1 MLSKRGPRAFHLELE
16 CPNIQIYWNKIPRIW
31 FLSKSMNHNE
41 ILHIWRQH
49 CQWQRPI
56 EDHHGT
62 THTHNEYISCFNATC
77 IFQDKCMSNYL
88 PFYILEKDDFAM
100 VHPVGI
106 RFVHLAM
113 VWWLS
118 SLPTAPWLA
127 SSGASGS
134 YQWGLVSKPV
144 SSVSPIDIATD
155 NNHGSSRSNNALPPA
170 RHQKQTAGCRL
181 QLLCPPYCL
190 QWLVTTSSWAN
201 MAALLLPGPG
211 QGRAFQIVTKTHCGP
226 KSLSNFATPPFR
238 PIIYLAFQGNAVFFT
253 VS

>member
-1 MLSKRGPRAFHLELE
+1 
-16 CPNIQIYWNKIPRIW
+16 
-31 FLSKSMNHNE
+31 MN
-41 ILHIWRQH
+41 
-49 CQWQRPI
+49 
-56 EDHHGT
+56 
-62 THTHNEYISCFNATC
+62 ISCFNAAC

-144 SSVSPIDIATD
+144 SSASPIGIATD
-155 NNHGSSRSNNALPPA
+155 NNHASSRSNNALPPSPKTDCRLPASTSVSAILFTMA
-170 RHQKQTAGCRL
+170 RDYVITSQYGRPAFATAGAGAGFSNRNQDSL
-181 QLLCPPYCL
+181 
-190 QWLVTTSSWAN
+190 WA
-201 MAALLLPGPG
+201 
-211 QGRAFQIVTKTHCGP
+211 
-226 KSLSNFATPPFR
+226 
-238 PIIYLAFQGNAVFFT
+238 
-253 VS
+253 

>member
-1 MLSKRGPRAFHLELE
+1 
-16 CPNIQIYWNKIPRIW
+16 
-31 FLSKSMNHNE
+31 MNHNE

-56 EDHHGT
+56 EDHHAT
-62 THTHNEYISCFNATC
+62 TRPHNEYIM
-77 IFQDKCMSNYL
+77 FQCYMYFSRQMYNYL

-144 SSVSPIDIATD
+144 YSASPINWQQPWFFPFEQCI
-155 NNHGSSRSNNALPPA
+155 
-170 RHQKQTAGCRL
+170 TA
-181 QLLCPPYCL
+181 
-190 QWLVTTSSWAN
+190 
-201 MAALLLPGPG
+201 
-211 QGRAFQIVTKTHCGP
+211 VTKNRLPAAGFYFCVRHIVYNMLMARDYVITSQYGRP
-226 KSLSNFATPPFR
+226 AFARARAGAGFSNRNQDSLWA
-238 PIIYLAFQGNAVFFT
+238 
-253 VS
+253 